1 MRTWNMIGQFS
12 RLYITVRPAKFK
24 GLWLRPLEECNK
36 LKHMKK
42 LRGGFHL
49 NGQRLVFHP

>member
-1 MRTWNMIGQFS
+1 MIGQFS
-12 RLYITVRPAKFK
+12 GLYITVRPAKFK

-36 LKHMKK
+36 LKHLKK